1 MSDTTE
7 LHIDLG
13 NSRAKWRLIRQDA
26 TQAQGIAEASDWEG
40 LPNTPL
46 IDRVALAAVAQ
57 QEVVDGLIAVL
68 ESRYVAPITQL
79 HTPAEQLGLKN
90 SYAQPHR
97 MGIDRWLA
105 MLAAWCPRQTDVV
118 VVDAGSALTLDVVAA
133 SGQHQGGVIIP
144 GAALSEK
151 ALLSSTGKVR
161 FDDPV
166 EHALALGQSTAE
178 CVRFGIAHAQIGA
191 IESIRDRHNLQQAQ
205 WVFTG
210 GAGRWMRDQL
220 GEFGDYEPDLVLMGL
235 QIAADK

>member
-1 MSDTTE
+1 
-7 LHIDLG
+7 
-13 NSRAKWRLIRQDA
+13 
-26 TQAQGIAEASDWEG
+26 
-40 LPNTPL
+40 
-46 IDRVALAAVAQ
+46 VAQ

-90 SYAQPHR
+90 SYANPER

-105 MLAAWCPRQTDVV
+105 MLAAWHPRHTEVV
-118 VVDAGSALTLDVVAA
+118 VVDAGSALTIDVVDA
-133 SGQHQGGVIIP
+133 SGQHQGGAIIP

-166 EHALALGQSTAE
+166 EHALALGKSTAE

-191 IESIRDRHNLQQAQ
+191 VESMRTRHQLQRAQ

-210 GAGRWMRDQL
+210 GAGKWMREQL
-220 GEFGDYEPDLVLMGL
+220 GGLGTYEPDLVLEGL
-235 QIAADK
+235 KIASA

>member
-1 MSDTTE
+1 MNNATE

-13 NSRAKWRLIRQDA
+13 NSRAKWRLMSCGE
-26 TQAQGIAEASDWEG
+26 TQAQGIAEPSFWEG
-40 LPNTPL
+40 LPITPL
-46 IDRVALAAVAQ
+46 IDRVVLASVAQ
-57 QEVVDGLIAVL
+57 QELVDGLLAVL
-68 ESRYVAPITQL
+68 ESRYVVPIVQL
-79 HTPAEQLGLKN
+79 HTPAECLGLKN
-90 SYAQPHR
+90 SYAQPER

-105 MLAAWCPRQTDVV
+105 MLGAWYPRQAHMV

-133 SGQHQGGVIIP
+133 NGQHRGGVIIP

-166 EHALALGQSTAE
+166 AHALALGQSTAE

-210 GAGRWMRDQL
+210 GAGQWMREQL
-220 GEFGDYEPDLVLMGL
+220 GGLGGYEPDLVLQGINL
-235 QIAADK
+235 STA

>member
-1 MSDTTE
+1 VSNATQ

-13 NSRAKWRLIRQDA
+13 NSRAKWRLITQGE
-26 TQAQGIAEASDWEG
+26 TQAQGIAEPSYWQG
-40 LPNTPL
+40 LPNSPL
-46 IDRVALAAVAQ
+46 IDRVVLATVAQ

-68 ESRYVAPITQL
+68 ESRYVAPIVQL
-79 HTPAEQLGLKN
+79 HTPAEHLGLKN
-90 SYAQPHR
+90 SYAQPER

-105 MLAAWCPRQTDVV
+105 MLGAWYPRQAEVV
-118 VVDAGSALTLDVVAA
+118 VVDAGSALTVDVVDAA
-133 SGQHQGGVIIP
+133 GQHTGGAIIP

-191 IESIRDRHNLQQAQ
+191 IESIRVRHHLHRAQ

-210 GAGRWMRDQL
+210 GAGKWIREQL
-220 GEFGDYEPDLVLMGL
+220 GGLGAYEPDLVLDGL
-235 QIAADK
+235 KLASE